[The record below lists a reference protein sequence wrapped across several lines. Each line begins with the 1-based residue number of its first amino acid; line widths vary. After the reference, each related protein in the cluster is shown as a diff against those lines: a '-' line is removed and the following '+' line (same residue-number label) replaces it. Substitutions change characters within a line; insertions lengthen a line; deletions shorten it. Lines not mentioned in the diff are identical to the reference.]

1 MAAMQ
6 ATAKTELARLPKPY
20 KKLMKAEKYPVVLSP
35 GLEDLLEELTQK
47 RQP

>member
-1 MAAMQ
+1 MAVVQ
-6 ATAKTELARLPKPY
+6 AKAKTELARLPEPY
-20 KKLMKAEKYPVVLSP
+20 KKLTKAEKYPVVLSP